1 MRNAQ
6 VALKAPI
13 GTIALIMMA
22 LFNSFILSSVF
33 GGVGKENYV
42 IPNPFIDPP
51 DEIERIITKDNR
63 LTQNWIGVINF
74 ACTDQFISM
83 SMGQVLLIPR

>member
-1 MRNAQ
+1 MAM
-6 VALKAPI
+6 KSPI
-13 GTIALIMMA
+13 GSLALIMMA

-33 GGVGKENYV
+33 GGVGKEQYE
-42 IPNPFIDPP
+42 IPNPFVDPP
-51 DEIERIITKDNR
+51 DKIEEIITKDNR

-74 ACTDQFISM
+74 AATDQFISM